1 MLLPSILRRTG
12 GTVMYVGGIDL
23 MRAPIT
29 LNEHGHGDRYKD
41 HMESSTERYH
51 VVPSHTVFIKQPH
64 RQDPDLDSEGAKLA
78 SFSNLA

>member
-1 MLLPSILRRTG
+1 
-12 GTVMYVGGIDL
+12 MYVGGIDL

-51 VVPSHTVFIKQPH
+51 VVPGYIVLIKQP
-64 RQDPDLDSEGAKLA
+64 QCWGCGWGGEGPYVDSKGGGEFACCVTKLC
-78 SFSNLA
+78 N

>member
-1 MLLPSILRRTG
+1 
-12 GTVMYVGGIDL
+12 MYVGGIDL

-51 VVPSHTVFIKQPH
+51 VVPGHIVLIKQPQCWGG
-64 RQDPDLDSEGAKLA
+64 RGGSRRGFQREGGEGVVSCVTKLC
-78 SFSNLA
+78 N

>member
-1 MLLPSILRRTG
+1 
-12 GTVMYVGGIDL
+12 MYVGGIDL

-51 VVPSHTVFIKQPH
+51 VVPGHIVLIKQP
-64 RQDPDLDSEGAKLA
+64 QCWGGGAGRVPTWIPKRRWGGSCELCY
-78 SFSNLA
+78 